1 MLVLTRKVGETI
13 QVGDNIEV
21 AICSAKNGSVRVGI
35 TAPPDVAI
43 SRPDMKTG
51 SQSTKKHKAICV
63 R

>member
-21 AICSAKNGSVRVGI
+21 TICMAKGGSARVGI
-35 TAPPDVAI
+35 SAPADVQI

-51 SQSTKKHKAICV
+51 PQPDETGEVTVA